1 VVNVLSL
8 CSRGLTVAQAWAQ
21 LQEAN
26 RRAEQWQQEAEAHRQ
41 DAEWYRGILPQIVQ
55 CLAVSQ
61 TLPHDLPAFCF
72 SSDVLPPPIPAVRNM
87 IARHGSPHLLRVSQ
101 MLRVAHAHNT
111 ELTAINRTLRA
122 DLDRMRQSLERAESH
137 IARMEG
143 GGDYITILEQAL
155 QQVNRQ
161 TLPFTRRSV
170 PRTRQEYQDA
180 LLYVHIGTDLHDL
193 RQPWLPRSPRQHT
206 EWPGHLLEPD
216 ASEVQGPAA
225 PQ

>member
-1 VVNVLSL
+1 V
-8 CSRGLTVAQAWAQ
+8 TQAWAA

-26 RRAEQWQQEAEAHRQ
+26 RRAEQYREEAEAHRQ

-72 SSDVLPPPIPAVRNM
+72 SSDVLPPPTPAVRSM
-87 IARHGSPHLLRVSQ
+87 IAWHGSPHLLRVSQ
-101 MLRVAHAHNT
+101 LLRAVNAHNT

-122 DLDRMRQSLERAESH
+122 DLDSMRQSLQRAESH

-143 GGDYITILEQAL
+143 GRDYITILEEAL
-155 QQVNRQ
+155 QQTNRN
-161 TLPFTRRSV
+161 TLPFTRRSGP
-170 PRTRQEYQDA
+170 PRPIQEYQDA
-180 LLYVHIGTDLHDL
+180 LLYAHIGTDLNDL
-193 RQPWLPRSPRQHT
+193 RRPWLPRSTRQHS
-206 EWPGHLLEPD
+206 EWPGHLLEAD
-216 ASEVQGPAA
+216 TSEVQGPPA